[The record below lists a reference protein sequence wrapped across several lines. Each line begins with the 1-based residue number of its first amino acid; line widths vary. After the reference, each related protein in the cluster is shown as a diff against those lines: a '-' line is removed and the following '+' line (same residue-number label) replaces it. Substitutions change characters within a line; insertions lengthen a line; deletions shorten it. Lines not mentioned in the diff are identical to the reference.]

1 MGISHEFFVRVWRL
15 GWVGVCG
22 DFPVERRNTIDGV
35 RKKKKALFTTYICGR
50 IWKRI

>member
-1 MGISHEFFVRVWRL
+1 M
-15 GWVGVCG
+15 GVCG
-22 DFPVERRNTIDGV
+22 DFPVERRNNTIDGLYPKKKKKIPLMV